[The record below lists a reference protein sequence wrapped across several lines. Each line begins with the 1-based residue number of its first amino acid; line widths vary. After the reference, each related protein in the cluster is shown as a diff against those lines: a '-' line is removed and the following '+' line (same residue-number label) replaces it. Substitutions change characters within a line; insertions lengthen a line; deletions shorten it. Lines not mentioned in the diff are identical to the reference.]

1 MRNWAGNLEYR
12 ARRLHE
18 PATVEELQDVVR
30 DSSSLRA
37 LGSRHSFN
45 EIANTTGDLVSLARL
60 PRIVDIDPDAR
71 TVTVDGG
78 IRYGEL
84 CQPLHDAG
92 YAIHNLA
99 SLPHISVAGACAT
112 ATHGSGNRTGCLA
125 TAVTAMDIVRA
136 NGEIARFSR
145 AADPDALAGA
155 AVSLG
160 ALGVVARL
168 TLDIEPAYWVRQ
180 DVFEDVPLADI
191 AAHFDD
197 LSASV
202 DSLSFFT
209 EWRGPVIDQVWLK
222 RRVTDRQADDTPRG
236 LSRARPATR
245 DRHPIRAMPAAA
257 CTPQMGVAGP
267 WHERLPHFR
276 MDHTPSSGDELQSEY
291 VIPRGHAVDALL
303 ALDSIR
309 DRIRPLIQV
318 SELRT
323 IAADDLWLSMAQ
335 GRESAAFHFTWIP
348 DRDAVDR
355 LLPEIEAA
363 LRPFEPRPHWGK
375 LFAMPPSEI
384 RSRYPR
390 LPDFVTLAGD
400 HDPDGTFRNTFLER
414 LVFDPS

>member
-1 MRNWAGNLEYR
+1 MRNWAGNLEYG

-18 PATVEELQDVVR
+18 PTSIEELQAVVR
-30 DSSSLRA
+30 ESSKLRA

-45 EIANTTGDLVSLARL
+45 EIADTTGNLVSLARL

-92 YAIHNLA
+92 FAFHNLA

-112 ATHGSGNRTGCLA
+112 ATHGSGNRNGCLA
-125 TAVTAMDIVRA
+125 TAVRAMEIVKA
-136 NGEIARFSR
+136 DGEIARFSR
-145 AADPDALAGA
+145 GSDPDALRGA

-160 ALGVVARL
+160 ALGVVTRL
-168 TLDIEPAYWVRQ
+168 TLDVEPAYRVRQ
-180 DVFEDVPLADI
+180 DVFEDVPLADVV
-191 AAHFDD
+191 AHFED
-197 LSASV
+197 LTASV
-202 DSLSFFT
+202 DSISFFT
-209 EWRGPVIDQVWLK
+209 QWRGPAIDQVWLK
-222 RRVTDRQADDTPRG
+222 RRVTDPQTDDTPPG
-236 LSRARPATR
+236 MSRARPAIR
-245 DRHPIRAMPAAA
+245 DRHPIRGMPATS

-291 VIPRGHAVDALL
+291 VVPREHAVDALL
-303 ALDSIR
+303 ALDRIR

-323 IAADDLWLSMAQ
+323 IAPDDLWLSMAQ
-335 GRESAAFHFTWIP
+335 GRESAAFHFTWVP
-348 DRDAVDR
+348 DREAVGR
-355 LLPEIEAA
+355 LLPEVEAV

-375 LFAMPPSEI
+375 LFAMPPGEI

-390 LPDFVTLAGD
+390 LPDFVALAGS
-400 HDPDGTFRNTFLER
+400 HDPDGKFRNAFLER
-414 LVFDPS
+414 QVFEPA